1 MKIIIKENKLEK
13 IIHNFLDGYI
23 NKDTVSNVDSFI
35 IVYNEDMES
44 DDMEGDP
51 AILFEYDFYDG
62 RLYING
68 YWLLSFMKMFGL
80 EQNER
85 AFKIIDEWFENKFDV
100 EVNPEVR

>member
-23 NKDTVSNVDSFI
+23 NKDTVSNIDTFI
-35 IVYNEDMES
+35 VVYNEHMES
-44 DDMEGDP
+44 EDMEGEP
-51 AILFEYDFYDG
+51 SILFEYDFYDG

-68 YWLLSFMKMFGL
+68 HWLLSFMKMFGL
-80 EQNER
+80 EQKN

-100 EVNPEVR
+100 KINPDVR